1 MLYRL
6 ALDDLETQI
15 SQWCEAALTKEI
27 TSGHLFEAIESMEG
41 ADQKPGLHLLSE
53 KQKQSYKKGLKSKLE
68 EKTIKHQLTQRS
80 FSKTEVKSFLLRYL
94 IDAAAANY
102 NSEFDLLILLKVRY
116 KSY

>member
-15 SQWCEAALTKEI
+15 SQWCEAALTKDI
-27 TSGHLFEAIESMEG
+27 TSSHLLEAIESMEG

-53 KQKQSYKKGLKSKLE
+53 KQKQSYRKGLKSKLE
-68 EKTIKHQLTQRS
+68 KTLKHQLTQRS

-116 KSY
+116 KSS